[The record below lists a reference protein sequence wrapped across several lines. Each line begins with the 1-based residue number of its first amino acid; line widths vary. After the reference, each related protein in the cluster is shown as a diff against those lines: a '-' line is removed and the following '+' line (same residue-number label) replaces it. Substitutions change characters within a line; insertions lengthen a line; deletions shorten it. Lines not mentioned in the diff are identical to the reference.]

1 MANSSTSSTSTQI
14 IKEDPQIEAYRI
26 GLLNS
31 AKDLVTNPQTVP
43 AYQVAGLSP
52 YETQAMQLAQQG
64 LGAYQPYLNTGV
76 DALQGASN
84 AYSNIDPIAQN
95 LMQQG
100 QNVADN
106 SRSMYDT
113 GITQDYMNPYQQA
126 VTDQSMREIDRQAA
140 IGMQGVKS
148 QGIHSGA
155 YGGSRQ
161 GVAEGE
167 FTRNVNDLK
176 MQKIMQDYSNNYQQA
191 QAAGMSSFENAQS
204 RGLQGA
210 QMGLGSLQTAGQMYG
225 SMGEAYGNLGGQFAN
240 LGSMQ
245 SSLGQEQSRYLA
257 MLGGVQRENY
267 QSALDA
273 QRQTETARQA
283 EPYQRLGFLSDI
295 YAKTPTS
302 QSTMTETSAPSASGF
317 SSALGSGIQ
326 AYAMYQGLNNLYS
339 GNKVA

>member
-1 MANSSTSSTSTQI
+1 MANSTSSTTTQI
-14 IKEDPQIEAYRI
+14 IKEDPQIEAYRL

-31 AKDLVTNPQTVP
+31 AKSLVSNPSTVP

-52 YETQAMQLAQQG
+52 YETQAMELAQQG
-64 LGAYQPYLNTGV
+64 LGAYQPYMNTAV
-76 DALQGASN
+76 EALQGSANS
-84 AYSNIDPIAQN
+84 YSNIDPIAQN

-100 QNVADN
+100 QSVADG
-106 SRSMYDT
+106 SRAMYDT

-126 VTDQSMREIDRQAA
+126 VTQQSMQEIDRQAA
-140 IGMQGVKS
+140 IGMQGVKA
-148 QGIHSGA
+148 QGIASGA

-161 GVAEGE
+161 GIAEGE

-176 MQKIMQDYSNNYQQA
+176 MQKILQDYSNNYQQA
-191 QAAGMSSFENAQS
+191 QSAGMSSFENAQS

-225 SMGEAYGNLGGQFAN
+225 SMGEAYGNLGSQFGN
-240 LGSMQ
+240 LGSLQ
-245 SSLGQEQSRYLA
+245 SSLNQEQSRYLA

-267 QSALDA
+267 QGALDA
-273 QRQTETARQA
+273 QRQTEAARQY

-295 YAKTPTS
+295 YSKTPTS
-302 QSTMTETSAPSASGF
+302 QSTITQSSAPAASGF

-339 GNKVA
+339 GTKTT